1 MGGLQQFNIRAE
13 QIISKASEKY
23 MVPYFFPNNSGD
35 TLKQINPKRNKE
47 FLSSSLYLDND
58 FNFIKKSIL
67 EAEENKCHSITITV
81 DSPIRSYSYNKMD
94 QNYDARKHYKK
105 KPILYKKKKKGQ
117 PILWKDIAKI
127 RKLTKKPIILKGIL
141 SKNDA
146 KIACDLGANGIWVS
160 NHGGRA
166 LESDIT
172 ALEVIEEIKSVI
184 PKKII
189 TIVDGGVRTGSDIL
203 KTMSLGADFVGIGR
217 LIAYGILADSNRGVD
232 TILFNLINE
241 FKTAMRLSGISS
253 LDQIKNIQ
261 KIKRF

>member
-1 MGGLQQFNIRAE
+1 M
-13 QIISKASEKY
+13 
-23 MVPYFFPNNSGD
+23 
-35 TLKQINPKRNKE
+35 
-47 FLSSSLYLDND
+47 
-58 FNFIKKSIL
+58 
-67 EAEENKCHSITITV
+67 
-81 DSPIRSYSYNKMD
+81 
-94 QNYDARKHYKK
+94 
-105 KPILYKKKKKGQ
+105 
-117 PILWKDIAKI
+117 
-127 RKLTKKPIILKGIL
+127 
-141 SKNDA
+141 
-146 KIACDLGANGIWVS
+146 
-160 NHGGRA
+160 
-166 LESDIT
+166 ESDIT